1 MFCARRNYRQWIA
14 GTWGIILGVALV
26 GCLPTVAVQLT
37 TPASMSAPK
46 ASTQVAGQTIY
57 LEVAQTPEEQASG
70 LMYRTSLADDRGML
84 FPFNPAQ
91 KVGFWMKNVPIPL
104 DIIFL
109 RDGKVV
115 NIAAD
120 SPSCNREPCPVY
132 FSAGVID
139 QVLEL
144 RGGRAAELGIKLGD
158 SLPINWLPP
167 VHPAQPQ

>member
-1 MFCARRNYRQWIA
+1 
-14 GTWGIILGVALV
+14 LV
-26 GCLPTVAVQLT
+26 GCLPTVAVPPS
-37 TPASMSAPK
+37 TPASIPTPQA
-46 ASTQVAGQTIY
+46 AIQVAGQTVY

-70 LMYRTSLADDRGML
+70 LMYRTFLADDRGML
-84 FPFNPAQ
+84 FPFNPPQ
-91 KVGFWMKNVPIPL
+91 KVGFWMKNVPIAL

-120 SPSCNREPCPVY
+120 LPSCTREPCPVY
-132 FSAGVID
+132 PSAAKID

-158 SLPINWLPP
+158 RLPIHWLPS
-167 VHPAQPQ
+167 VQPAQPQ